1 MALWTI
7 LLVLSTLIWGN
18 TFVAIKVVVAHVSPL
33 QLVAVRFVPAALVF
47 AALLLPTRGRQVW
60 QLVRADGWRLALLG
74 LTGAVLFNVFVG
86 WGQTRIPANVSSLII
101 ALNPGFTYGF
111 SALFLGERFTWRQAV
126 GLAIAFGGL
135 VVIVLWGSGQTIAWG
150 DVPYVLVTMLAPICW
165 AIYTVLGKA
174 LVARH
179 PPLLVTGTSIM
190 FAGLF
195 SLVFVGPD
203 LLARL
208 PAAPVSFWLA
218 VLSLALFS
226 SVFAF
231 VVWFGALERM
241 PATRVAGFT
250 YLVPLFSIVFGL
262 LLLGEPITPALVAG
276 AGILVVGVW
285 LVNRQREEPQ
295 ACDIDRMICG

>member
-1 MALWTI
+1 
-7 LLVLSTLIWGN
+7 
-18 TFVAIKVVVAHVSPL
+18 
-33 QLVAVRFVPAALVF
+33 
-47 AALLLPTRGRQVW
+47 
-60 QLVRADGWRLALLG
+60 
-74 LTGAVLFNVFVG
+74 
-86 WGQTRIPANVSSLII
+86 
-101 ALNPGFTYGF
+101 
-111 SALFLGERFTWRQAV
+111 
-126 GLAIAFGGL
+126 LAIAFGGL
-135 VVIVLWGSGQTIAWG
+135 AVIVLWGSGQAIVWG
-150 DVPYVLVTMLAPICW
+150 DVPYALITMLASICW

-203 LLARL
+203 LLTRL
-208 PAAPVSFWLA
+208 SVAPPPFWLA
-218 VLSLALFS
+218 ALSLALFS
-226 SVFAF
+226 SVLAF

-250 YLVPLFSIVFGL
+250 YLVPLFAVAFGL
-262 LLLGEPITPALVAG
+262 LLLGEPITPTLVAG

-285 LVNRQREEPQ
+285 LVNRHREEPQ